1 MTGTIDD
8 ALRAPEPEGPA
19 EVAPF
24 LTDTTAEIEQAAGV
38 LIFRFGIDA
47 ATARELLRLWGAEVG
62 VGVDAL
68 AQAMIHEICQG
79 DRSRASD
86 PHVVRWLEDRLRHEL
101 PPPPT
106 A

>member
-8 ALRAPEPEGPA
+8 ALRAPEPDGPPEA
-19 EVAPF
+19 VPSLSDGSAV
-24 LTDTTAEIEQAAGV
+24 IEQAAGV

-47 ATARELLRLWGAEVG
+47 TTARELMRLWGAEVG
-62 VGVDAL
+62 ASVDAL
-68 AQAMIHEICQG
+68 AHAMIHDICQG
-79 DRSRASD
+79 DRSRPSD